1 MRLRPVGLL
10 VGAAVATTAACGGSP
25 APLHPR
31 DTSVSDNVEQAQ
43 LRGIE
48 STFKANQRVAIKAAA
63 DAKAVQDAADA
74 KAVQDAAD
82 AKAAAVPTPKATPKV
97 VATPKATPKAI
108 PAQPN
113 CAAAAMARGKFD
125 PNCSAY
131 QGYLD
136 PGTSAG
142 RAPSSGDVQREQA
155 KKRAGLPYDN
165 NVINPPGVD
174 FPSK

>member
-25 APLHPR
+25 APKL
-31 DTSVSDNVEQAQ
+31 
-43 LRGIE
+43 
-48 STFKANQRVAIKAAA
+48 ANQTIQAPAQIDAAEQGHQVNIRQSNARA

-74 KAVQDAAD
+74 KAVQDAAN
-82 AKAAAVPTPKATPKV
+82 AKAAAVKATP
-97 VATPKATPKAI
+97 APTPKATPKAI
-108 PAQPN
+108 PKQPD
-113 CAAAAMARGKFD
+113 CAAAAMKRGKFD

-136 PGTSAG
+136 PGISAG
-142 RAPSSGDVQREQA
+142 RPPTSGDVQREQA

-165 NVINPPGVD
+165 NIINPPGVD